1 MRQESKDN
9 MLLRATEAA
18 EELLKVRN
26 NERLFD
32 SYLLNAL
39 LLPSSKVNTKLSK
52 LIEFLSQCG
61 DLHMRTTM
69 QNASRKRGESGH

>member
-26 NERLFD
+26 NERLFVKCT
-32 SYLLNAL
+32 
-39 LLPSSKVNTKLSK
+39 SST
-52 LIEFLSQCG
+52 II
-61 DLHMRTTM
+61 
-69 QNASRKRGESGH
+69 